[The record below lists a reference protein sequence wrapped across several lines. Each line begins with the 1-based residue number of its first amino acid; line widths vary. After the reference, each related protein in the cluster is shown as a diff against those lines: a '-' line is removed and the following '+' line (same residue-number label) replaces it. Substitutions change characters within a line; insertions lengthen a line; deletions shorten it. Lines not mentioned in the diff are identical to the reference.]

1 MQQLVRDRHP
11 FRLLLYLEWILLSI
25 AVLAAFSPLLFA
37 HPPKPFP
44 GPFHPASK
52 HAPVPFA
59 IPLQVGALLS
69 MAGLGAMGLRLPT
82 QSRVQQGLYSAAGL
96 GLSWLAVLM
105 IGHGQS
111 VFPPL
116 LLIVVIRACLL
127 FPWGGRLLVAGI
139 AYGSFILMLLLAF
152 LGIRPLGVP
161 LGRSL
166 PAILRR
172 IPPESLHNVLL
183 GLTLNTALLFGL
195 VLGFVLLL
203 VGAVLAET
211 RSRQQLSEANHRL
224 RQYALLI
231 ENQATL
237 QERNRIAREIHDS
250 VGHSLVA
257 QSIQL
262 ENVAMLLPAN
272 SGSLADHLHKARELG
287 KEALQHVRHSVAT
300 LRHHPLQG
308 KTLKAAIAVLLQ
320 DFQHNCA
327 IPITA
332 EVQIET
338 EPSVEVATAL
348 YRIVQE
354 ALTNIS
360 KHSEADWVNLSL
372 GDRRSD
378 LTLQIEDNGQGFDP
392 SQNTTG
398 FGLQSMR
405 ERTTALGGSF
415 YLHSQPGHGC
425 QIQVVMPRQGAVA

>member
-1 MQQLVRDRHP
+1 MQQLVCDRHP

-25 AVLAAFSPLLFA
+25 AVLAAFSPLLFS
-37 HPPKPFP
+37 HPPKHFSPP
-44 GPFHPASK
+44 LPQLAL
-52 HAPVPFA
+52 AVPLRA
-59 IPLQVGALLS
+59 AALLS
-69 MAGLGAMGLRLPT
+69 MAGFGLMGLWLPT
-82 QSRVQQGLYSAAGL
+82 QSRLSQGLYSAVGL
-96 GLSWLAVLM
+96 GLSWLAVLLV
-105 IGHGQS
+105 GHGQS

-127 FPWGGRLLVAGI
+127 FPWSGRLLVAGL
-139 AYGSFILMLLLAF
+139 AYASFILMLLLAF
-152 LGIRPLGVP
+152 LGVRPLGIP

-166 PAILRR
+166 PALLRR
-172 IPPESLHNVLL
+172 MPSESLQSVLL

-203 VGAVLAET
+203 VGAVLAES
-211 RSRQQLSEANHRL
+211 RSRLQLSEANHRL

-262 ENVAMLLPAN
+262 ENVDMLLPAN
-272 SGSLADHLHKARELG
+272 SGLLADHLHKARQLG
-287 KEALQHVRHSVAT
+287 REALQHVRQSVAT

-308 KTLKAAIAVLLQ
+308 KTLSAAIAALLHE
-320 DFQHNCA
+320 FQQTHA
-327 IPITA
+327 VPIEA
-332 EVQIET
+332 EVQLET
-338 EPSVEVATAL
+338 EPSPEVATAF
-348 YRIVQE
+348 YRIIQE

-360 KHSEADWVNLSL
+360 KHAQADRVKLSL
-372 GDRRSD
+372 RDRSGS
-378 LTLQIEDNGQGFDP
+378 LTLQIQDNGQGFDP

-415 YLHSQPGHGC
+415 YLQSQPAQGC

>member
-1 MQQLVRDRHP
+1 MQQLARDRHP

-25 AVLAAFSPLLFA
+25 AVLAAFSPLLFS
-37 HPPKPFP
+37 HPPKHFS
-44 GPFHPASK
+44 GPFSAHRDLP
-52 HAPVPFA
+52 
-59 IPLQVGALLS
+59 IRPLFQLGAFLS
-69 MAGLGAMGLRLPT
+69 LVGLGGLGLKLP
-82 QSRVQQGLYSAAGL
+82 SRSHWQQGLYIAAGL
-96 GLSWLAVLM
+96 GLSWLTVLLV
-105 IGHGQS
+105 GHGAT

-127 FPWGGRLLVAGI
+127 FPWSGRILVASL
-139 AYGSFILMLLLAF
+139 AYSSFIFMLVLTF
-152 LGIRPLGVP
+152 SGIRPLGVP

-166 PAILRR
+166 PAIVRR
-172 IPPESLHNVLL
+172 IPPESLRSVLL
-183 GLTLNTALLFGL
+183 GLALNTALLFGL

-203 VGAVLAET
+203 VGAVIAES

-262 ENVAMLLPAN
+262 ENVAMLLPQKT
-272 SGSLADHLHKARELG
+272 GPLADHLDKSRQLG
-287 KEALQHVRHSVAT
+287 REALQHVRQSVAT

-308 KTLKAAIAVLLQ
+308 KALAVAIASLLQ
-320 DFQHNCA
+320 EFQHNCA
-327 IPITA
+327 IPVEA
-332 EVQIET
+332 KVQIEV
-338 EPSVEVATAL
+338 EPSPEVATAL

-360 KHSEADWVNLSL
+360 KHSQADRVQLSL
-372 GDRRSD
+372 CDRPGDLKLD
-378 LTLQIEDNGQGFDP
+378 IEDNGQGFDP

-415 YLHSQPGHGC
+415 YLHSQPEQGC
-425 QIQVVMPRQGAVA
+425 QIQVVMPRQGVVS